1 MKLVTSLAAV
11 CVVAAAATAG
21 QAYAAIEDNQS
32 AANAAARCNG
42 ALPSFEGSLRKR
54 PLAVI
59 NEGTSTA
66 FVTCAFEIDDE
77 QAVNGAD
84 YYGAYFIN
92 KGTVA
97 ATVTCTGV
105 SGIETGAGGATVVMK
120 SKSAIVPPN
129 GTTQA
134 PLFFDSVSDYGG
146 AAIYPLTAI
155 SCQLPPGVG
164 VNDTYVGYQ
173 TNDAT

>member
-1 MKLVTSLAAV
+1 MKLVTSLAAL

-21 QAYAAIEDNQS
+21 QALAADEDNQS

-42 ALPSFEGSLRKR
+42 ALPSFEGNLRKR
-54 PLAVI
+54 PLAVN

-77 QAVNGAD
+77 QAINGAD

-92 KGTVA
+92 KGTA
-97 ATVTCTGV
+97 AANVTCTGV
-105 SGIETGAGGATVVMK
+105 SGIETGAGGATVVYK
-120 SKSAIVPPN
+120 SKSVLVPPN
-129 GTTQA
+129 GTAQA
-134 PLFFDSVSDYGG
+134 PLFFDSLTDYGG
-146 AAIYPLTAI
+146 LAIYPLTAI
-155 SCQLPPGVG
+155 SCQIPPGVG
-164 VNDTYVGYQ
+164 INDTYVGYQ